1 MALDLKREPY
11 TYHDL
16 ENFPE
21 DGKRREIIGGELF
34 VSAAPSTRHQRLI
47 GELYGR
53 IWTFL
58 KQNPIATAFMAPTQ
72 VVFDEQESVEPDILV
87 VLNEGRA
94 DITER
99 RVLGAPDWVIE
110 VLSPSNSDYDLETKR
125 KLYARY
131 GVVYWVVDPVGES
144 ITVWDVGGKLSHKK
158 GDELEV
164 SVLPGFGLELTQVFE
179 AVT

>member
-47 GELYGR
+47 VEIVFR
-53 IWTFL
+53 IRSFL
-58 KQNPIATAFMAPTQ
+58 ENHPIGTVFAAPTE
-72 VVFDEQESVEPDILV
+72 VSFDEMESVEPDIFV
-87 VLNEGRA
+87 VLKEGRA

-144 ITVWDVGGKLSHKK
+144 ITVWDVGGKLSYKK

-164 SVLPGFGLELTQVFE
+164 SVLPGFGLELTQLFE
-179 AVT
+179 AV